1 MTATETR
8 DEAARATSHRDY
20 EADMWPPDSAQPKL
34 DRLREKI
41 NPQAVITFLVV
52 ASIVVFVTKELQPSQ
67 LLANTTPTGGDMGA
81 HVWLPAFVKRALFP
95 HLQLNGWAPDWYD
108 GFPALTFFFPL
119 PIWAIALVSYVIP
132 YNIAFKLITV
142 VGLVTLPVAAWAMGR
157 LAKAPFPIPAAL
169 AAATMPFLFTRQFT
183 IYGGNIASTMAGE
196 FSFSISLTFAILFL
210 GLVARGLDTGKHR
223 ASAAAVLACCGLCHV
238 LPLIFASLG
247 AVVLVGMSLVSTRD
261 WRRLRWALP
270 TGVVAGLLL
279 AFWALPFYWDLPYA
293 TNMGYQNLT
302 NYVGSLFPGKDVWLI
317 FLASMG
323 FVLSCF
329 RARRLGIFWG
339 IMAIF
344 SALVFRYSPQ
354 NRLWNAR
361 ALPFWFLCLYFLAG
375 LALAEGG
382 MMLVGWAGRRRGAS
396 GTDAIANVGA
406 IAADGETQHSAATSR
421 RAAGRQSSFGAMA
434 VAILVTLVSFGWVL
448 YPLHDLP
455 LGHTTSSGAYDWLGI
470 TSNDSSF
477 VPDWVYWNYSGYQNA
492 GKSRRNEYFALIAE
506 MSKIGEKYG
515 CGQAMWQYEPEL
527 NDMGTPDAL
536 MLLPYWTNGCIG
548 SEEGLYYESSATT
561 PYHFLNAAELSVTP
575 ANPVRGLNY
584 PSSPDVTIGIDH
596 LIMNGDRYFMA
607 ETPTIEAAANAD
619 PKLKLIATVG
629 PYPVT
634 YTTGSTSTVKQ
645 RTWDIYEILGS
656 SLVTPLANQPVVMT
670 GVATRNPAVWLQVS
684 QSWYLDPA
692 RWNVYEAAGG
702 PSSWARVSPT
712 QTTVPTRALPAV
724 SVTGIVRHTQSISF
738 NVNRTGVPVL
748 VHESYFPN
756 WHVSGAKDVYRVTP
770 NLMVVIPTAAH
781 VTLTYG
787 KTSVDWIGEIAT
799 LIGLVGLVAM
809 WRLGPVRYRARKRR
823 REGTVTPAGSGEQHA
838 LPARPAMSDTPDGF
852 ETTAGPSIPAPGV
865 APSVAPSVVPSDDAH
880 DSDTL
885 GAPPEQSDA
894 GQSDQPGSLPS
905 GRPPARVTSSMTDQ
919 GQSALDAIFKAYD
932 IRGVFPQQINVELAQ
947 AVGTAFAHFA
957 SAPRIVVGRDMR
969 PSGPEMVSAFSRGVT
984 AAGVDV
990 VDIGLCST
998 DEMYFA
1004 SGLMDAPGAMFT
1016 ASHNPARYNG
1026 IKLCRAGARPIGV
1039 ETGLSDIKA
1048 EVASIISGAVAD
1060 ESASPSKVEGRVLYG
1075 DVLGEYAAK
1084 VRSFVDRDSLRPL
1097 KVVADTANGMGG
1109 LVVPAVFEGL
1119 PMRLEVMYGELDGNF
1134 PNHPADPI
1142 QAANLV
1148 DLQARIRAS
1157 GADVGLAFDGDADR
1171 CFLVDDQGVP
1181 LSGSTTTALVAAAML
1196 EKYPGSTIL
1205 HNLICSKAV
1214 PEIVAERGGTAIK
1227 TRVGHSYIKA
1237 VMADTNALFGGEHSG
1252 HYYFRDNYRADSGC
1266 IAALVV
1272 LEVLSKTD
1280 RPLSDL
1286 RGDFERYADS
1296 GEINTEVTDPLAVID
1311 AVAARY
1317 SDLAQ
1322 DRLDGLT
1329 VEADG
1334 WWMNIRP
1341 SNTEPL
1347 LRLNL
1352 EAADRE
1358 SCDARTAEVLALIGE
1373 LSGGAGGEQHGSVN
1387 KLGD

>member
-8 DEAARATSHRDY
+8 DGAQSATSYRDY
-20 EADMWPPDSAQPKL
+20 EAAMWPPDSAQPKL
-34 DRLREKI
+34 DRLRERF

-119 PIWAIALVSYVIP
+119 PIWAIALASYVIP

-142 VGLVTLPVAAWAMGR
+142 AGLVTLPIAAWAMGR

-196 FSFSISLTFAILFL
+196 FSFSISLSFAILFL
-210 GLVARGLDTGKHR
+210 GLVARGLDNGKHR
-223 ASAAAVLACCGLCHV
+223 ASAAVVLACCGLCHV

-247 AVVLVGMSLVSTRD
+247 AVVLVGMSLLSTRD
-261 WRRLRWALP
+261 WGRLRWALP

-302 NYVGSLFPGKDVWLI
+302 NYVGSLFPAKDIWLI

-329 RARRLGIFWG
+329 RMRRLGVFWG

-361 ALPFWFLCLYFLAG
+361 ALPFWFLCLYILAG

-382 MMLVGWAGRRRGAS
+382 MLLVEWARRRREAS
-396 GTDAIANVGA
+396 ADAIAKVGA
-406 IAADGETQHSAATSR
+406 NAADGGSQYSAPTSR
-421 RAAGRQSSFGAMA
+421 RETKRQSSFGAVA
-434 VAILVTLVSFGWVL
+434 VAIVVTLASFGWVL

-455 LGHTTSSGAYDWLGI
+455 FGHTTSSGAYDWLGI
-470 TSNDSSF
+470 TSSDSSF

-506 MSKIGEKYG
+506 MSKIGKKYG

-619 PKLKLIATVG
+619 PKLKRIATVG

-645 RTWDIYEILGS
+645 RTWDIYKILGS

-670 GVATRNPAVWLQVS
+670 GVATRNPAVWLQAS
-684 QSWYLDPA
+684 ESWYLDPA
-692 RWNVYEAAGG
+692 RWNVYETASG
-702 PSSWARVSPT
+702 PSSWVRVSPT
-712 QTTVPTRALPAV
+712 QTTVPAKPLPAV

-756 WHVSGAKDVYRVTP
+756 WHVSGAKGVYRVTP

-787 KTSVDWIGEIAT
+787 KTPVDWIGEIAT
-799 LIGLVGLVAM
+799 LIGLVGLIAM
-809 WRLGPVRYRARKRR
+809 WRLGPVRYRARRR
-823 REGTVTPAGSGEQHA
+823 RTGGTDAPVGSEENSG
-838 LPARPAMSDTPDGF
+838 LPATPEPPATSATPDASQAPVDGN
-852 ETTAGPSIPAPGV
+852 EGDAG
-865 APSVAPSVVPSDDAH
+865 
-880 DSDTL
+880 
-885 GAPPEQSDA
+885 GASAEQSDA
-894 GQSDQPGSLPS
+894 VQIDAPGRPPS
-905 GRPPARVTSSMTDQ
+905 GRPPAKVTASMTDL

-932 IRGVFPQQINVELAQ
+932 IRGVFPEQINVELAE

-957 SAPRIVVGRDMR
+957 SASRIVVGRDMR
-969 PSGPEMVSAFSRGVT
+969 PSGPEMVTAFSRGVT

-1048 EVASIISGAVAD
+1048 EVASIMSGATAGATAGATVGSDAVA
-1060 ESASPSKVEGRVLYG
+1060 EKPASPSDAEGRVLYG
-1075 DVLGEYAAK
+1075 DVLGEYANK

-1119 PMRLEVMYGELDGNF
+1119 PMRLDMMYAELDGNF

-1214 PEIVAERGGTAIK
+1214 PEIVAERGGTPIK

-1286 RGDFERYADS
+1286 RRDFERYADS
-1296 GEINTEVTDPLAVID
+1296 GEINTEVADPLAVID

-1317 SDLAQ
+1317 SALPQ

-1358 SCDARTAEVLALIGE
+1358 TCDARTAEVLALIGE
-1373 LSGGAGGEQHGSVN
+1373 LSGSTGGQEHGSAN
-1387 KLGD
+1387 EQGDQRS

>member
-1 MTATETR
+1 MTAT
-8 DEAARATSHRDY
+8 DAPSSKAPPPSGY
-20 EADMWPPDSAQPKL
+20 EHYIWPPDSAQPKL
-34 DRLREKI
+34 DRLRERF
-41 NPQAVITFLVV
+41 NPQAVVTFLVV
-52 ASIVVFVTKELQPSQ
+52 AAAVVFVFKELQPSQ
-67 LLANTTPTGGDMGA
+67 LFANTTPTGGDMGA

-95 HLQLNGWAPDWYD
+95 HLALNGWAPDWYD

-119 PIWAIALVSYVIP
+119 PIWAIALASYVIP
-132 YNIAFKLITV
+132 YNIAFKLVTV

-157 LAKAPFPIPAAL
+157 LAKAAFPVPAAL
-169 AAATMPFLFTRQFT
+169 GVATLPFIFTRQFT

-196 FSFSISLTFAILFL
+196 FSFSISLTFAIVFL
-210 GLVARGLDTGKHR
+210 GLVARGLDNGKHR
-223 ASAAAVLACCGLCHV
+223 ASAAVILACCGLCHV
-238 LPLIFASLG
+238 LPLIFGAVG
-247 AVVLVGMSLVSTRD
+247 AVVLVVMSLVSTRD
-261 WRRLRWALP
+261 WTRLVRWAVP
-270 TGVVAGLLL
+270 TGVIAVLLL

-302 NYVGSLFPGKDVWLI
+302 NYVASLFPGKDLWLVA
-317 FLASMG
+317 LAALG
-323 FVLSCF
+323 LVLSAF
-329 RARRLGIFWG
+329 RSNRLGVFWG
-339 IMAIF
+339 IMAAL
-344 SALVFRYSPQ
+344 SALVFRFSPQ

-361 ALPFWFLCLYFLAG
+361 ALPFWFLCLYLLAG

-382 MMLVGWAGRRRGAS
+382 MLVVEAVRNRRASAAAGEYRAS
-396 GTDAIANVGA
+396 GALVDRARPKAGA
-406 IAADGETQHSAATSR
+406 K
-421 RAAGRQSSFGAMA
+421 SSGSLGALSVA
-434 VAILVTLVSFGWVL
+434 VVVALASFGWVL

-455 LGHTTSSGAYDWLGI
+455 FGHTTSSGAYDWLGI
-470 TSNDSSF
+470 TSMDSSF
-477 VPDWVYWNYSGYQNA
+477 IPDWVYWNYSGYQNP
-492 GKSRRNEYFALIAE
+492 GKSRRNEYFALVAE
-506 MSKIGEKYG
+506 MAKIGKQYG

-561 PYHFLNAAELSVTP
+561 PFHFLNAAELSVQP
-575 ANPVRGLNY
+575 ANPVRGLDY
-584 PSSPDVTIGIDH
+584 PASPDVSEGIDH

-645 RTWDIYEILGS
+645 RTWDIYQILGS
-656 SLVTPLANQPVVMT
+656 ALVTPLQNQPVVMT
-670 GVATRNPAVWLQVS
+670 GVDTRNPTLWLNAAE
-684 QSWYLDPA
+684 SWYLDPS
-692 RWNVYEAAGG
+692 RWDVYETATG
-702 PSSWARVSPT
+702 PSTWARVSPT
-712 QTTVPTRALPAV
+712 QTDVPAKALPSVAV
-724 SVTGIVRHTQSISF
+724 TDIVQGTQTISF
-738 NVNRTGVPVL
+738 NVSRTGVPVL

-756 WHVSGAKDVYRVTP
+756 WHVSGARGVYRVTP
-770 NLMVVIPTAAH
+770 NLMVVVPTAAH
-781 VTLTYG
+781 VTLSYT
-787 KTSVDWIGEIAT
+787 KTAVDWISEILT
-799 LIGLVGLVAM
+799 LIGLAAFVVL
-809 WRLGPVRYRARKRR
+809 WRAGPVVYRAGRNRQRR
-823 REGTVTPAGSGEQHA
+823 ADVAEPSEQ
-838 LPARPAMSDTPDGF
+838 S
-852 ETTAGPSIPAPGV
+852 SPGDEHSPV
-865 APSVAPSVVPSDDAH
+865 APSSDAAGLGGLAPAAGTDEPGEASPSYAI
-880 DSDTL
+880 
-885 GAPPEQSDA
+885 APPGGEA
-894 GQSDQPGSLPS
+894 EVTAPPGGEAEERSPDS
-905 GRPPARVTSSMTDQ
+905 TFAPTKVTSEMTEQ
-919 GQSALDAIFKAYD
+919 ESFGLEEIFKAYD
-932 IRGVFPQQINVELAQ
+932 IRGVYPEQINVALTE
-947 AVGTAFAHFA
+947 AVGMAFAHFA
-957 SAPRIVVGRDMR
+957 GSARIVVGMDMR
-969 PSGPEMVSAFSRGVT
+969 PSGPELVKAFSRGAT

-1026 IKLCRAGARPIGV
+1026 IKLCRSGARPIGV
-1039 ETGLSDIKA
+1039 ETGLADIKA
-1048 EVASIISGAVAD
+1048 EVASILSARGSSPAQTAQAPAGAPEPPAGAPG
-1060 ESASPSKVEGRVLYG
+1060 EEAEATPATGKVLYA

-1084 VRSFVDRDSLRPL
+1084 VRSFVDREALRPL

-1119 PMRLEVMYGELDGNF
+1119 PMRLEVLYGELDGNF

-1142 QAANLV
+1142 QPANLV

-1196 EKYPGSTIL
+1196 DKHPGSTIL
-1205 HNLICSKAV
+1205 YNLICSKAV
-1214 PEIVAERGGTAIK
+1214 AEIIAERGGTAIR

-1237 VMADTNALFGGEHSG
+1237 VMAETNALFGGEHSG
-1252 HYYFRDNYRADSGC
+1252 HYYFRDNFRADSGS

-1286 RGDFERYADS
+1286 RRDFERYADS
-1296 GEINTEVTDPLAVID
+1296 GEINTEVSDPHGVIE
-1311 AVAARY
+1311 AVAERFSA
-1317 SDLAQ
+1317 LPQ

-1329 VEADG
+1329 VEGTD
-1334 WWMNIRP
+1334 WWMNLRP

-1352 EAADRE
+1352 EADDRQT
-1358 SCDARTAEVLALIGE
+1358 CDERTAQVLALIDE
-1373 LSGGAGGEQHGSVN
+1373 LSGKAGREG
-1387 KLGD
+1387 